1 MTAKRFMAAIRSGD
15 LEGATAAFHQLPPGA
30 QTALRPH
37 LAELRGEGAAVQ
49 AFADQARMQ
58 RRTGAS
64 VPPIKGVGSST
75 RRMG

>member
-37 LAELRGEGAAVQ
+37 LA
-49 AFADQARMQ
+49 DQARMQ